1 MTDPIRISFGADSPP
16 IEEQLREQGQTLDMN
31 PLHRHLLQRDADEVA
46 RLRGRCILT
55 EAESDKARKRILQ
68 IIKKQ
73 AKPL

>member
-1 MTDPIRISFGADSPP
+1 MTDPIHISFGANSLP
-16 IEEQLREQGQTLDMN
+16 IEEQLREQGKKLDLE

-46 RLRGRCILT
+46 RLCGRCILT
-55 EAESDKARKRILQ
+55 KAESDKARKRILQ